1 MSKGVKG
8 VEVLLVGLNAE
19 QARAVKTT
27 EGPLLILAGA
37 GSGKTKTLTHR
48 IAYILATNR
57 ATAHNILAVTFTNK
71 AAGEMRHRITEL
83 LGGSRGNRNLLPFM
97 GTFHAICVRILRR
110 DGEYIGVPR
119 NFVIWDE
126 VDRLAAIKQ
135 VARKLNI
142 DEKKFPPRLLAAL
155 ISGAKNEMVTAVEY
169 ADMAGSP
176 AELTAAK
183 VFPLYQDLLKENG
196 ALDFDDLIARAVG
209 LLSSQKPIRDKW
221 QQQFKYVMID
231 EYQDTNAAQYQLVK
245 LLTGLHHNIAVV
257 GDDWQCLLPGS
268 QVETSNGFK
277 KIEKVTKG
285 ELVRSASGYGRSGFF
300 KVSDHKKF
308 SYKGDVIQ
316 IKTVSGKKLTCTPN
330 HLLFARW
337 KKTDLY
343 FVYLMYSRTKGYRIG
358 LVKGMR
364 FDGKKDDIG
373 LRVRANQERADRM
386 WIIKVCKSREEAIY
400 TEILLA
406 YKYGIPMLVFRA
418 LNSQSTHLSQQYI
431 DAIYKE
437 IDTEKRAEK
446 LISDLG
452 LTADYPHF
460 QAQATTKHGR
470 KRVNIN
476 VILFGDKRATIQS
489 PWSASRI
496 SVNTSKRE
504 DLRVF
509 DKLGYTV
516 RPGRAGTFRSEIHN
530 LDYGKIEQKL
540 TKIQAEI
547 DSTIQVCKYSFLT
560 DKKFA
565 FMPAGQIHPGMLVPV
580 LKDAQVVEDQVTEVR
595 KKKYS
600 GLVYDLD
607 VEMVH
612 NYAAS
617 RFVVHNSIYSW
628 RGADYRNILNF
639 ENDYEG
645 CTVIKLEQNYR
656 SSKNILDAAHNVI
669 SHNKDRSQKKLWT
682 PAPAGPPIQ
691 ILQVSSERAEA
702 EAIVRRIR
710 TAVDGA
716 TNNFSDF
723 AVLYRTNAQSRAIE
737 EVFVQYSL
745 PYRIV
750 GGLRFYE
757 RTEIKDVMAYL
768 RLIYQPD
775 GSVSFERIVNVP
787 PRGIGTKSLE
797 VFDNWRASEGLS
809 LSEALAKVESCQL
822 LTVKARQ
829 GLSELAE

>member
-1 MSKGVKG
+1 MSKGVKA
-8 VEVLLVGLNAE
+8 VDALLVGLNAE

-48 IAYILATNR
+48 TAYILATNR
-57 ATAHNILAVTFTNK
+57 ATAYNILAVTFTNK

-97 GTFHAICVRILRR
+97 GTFHAVCVRILRR
-110 DGEYIGVPR
+110 DGEHIGVPR

-169 ADMAGSP
+169 ADIAGSP

-209 LLSSQKPIRDKW
+209 LLSAQKPIRDKW

-245 LLTGLHHNIAVV
+245 LLTGPHHNIAVV
-257 GDDWQCLLPGS
+257 GDDWQ
-268 QVETSNGFK
+268 
-277 KIEKVTKG
+277 
-285 ELVRSASGYGRSGFF
+285 
-300 KVSDHKKF
+300 
-308 SYKGDVIQ
+308 
-316 IKTVSGKKLTCTPN
+316 
-330 HLLFARW
+330 
-337 KKTDLY
+337 
-343 FVYLMYSRTKGYRIG
+343 
-358 LVKGMR
+358 
-364 FDGKKDDIG
+364 
-373 LRVRANQERADRM
+373 
-386 WIIKVCKSREEAIY
+386 
-400 TEILLA
+400 
-406 YKYGIPMLVFRA
+406 
-418 LNSQSTHLSQQYI
+418 
-431 DAIYKE
+431 
-437 IDTEKRAEK
+437 
-446 LISDLG
+446 
-452 LTADYPHF
+452 
-460 QAQATTKHGR
+460 
-470 KRVNIN
+470 
-476 VILFGDKRATIQS
+476 
-489 PWSASRI
+489 
-496 SVNTSKRE
+496 
-504 DLRVF
+504 
-509 DKLGYTV
+509 
-516 RPGRAGTFRSEIHN
+516 
-530 LDYGKIEQKL
+530 
-540 TKIQAEI
+540 
-547 DSTIQVCKYSFLT
+547 
-560 DKKFA
+560 
-565 FMPAGQIHPGMLVPV
+565 
-580 LKDAQVVEDQVTEVR
+580 
-595 KKKYS
+595 
-600 GLVYDLD
+600 
-607 VEMVH
+607 
-612 NYAAS
+612 
-617 RFVVHNSIYSW
+617 SIYSW

-682 PAPAGPPIQ
+682 PAPAAPPIQ

-710 TAVDGA
+710 TAVDA
-716 TNNFSDF
+716 STHHFSDF

-750 GGLRFYE
+750 GGVRFYE
-757 RTEIKDVMAYL
+757 RKEIKDVMAYL

-775 GSVSFERIVNVP
+775 DSASFERIVNVP
-787 PRGIGTKSLE
+787 SRGIGTKSLE
-797 VFDNWRASEGLS
+797 VFANWRQREGFS
-809 LSEALAKVESCQL
+809 LSEALAKVETCQL
-822 LTVKARQ
+822 LTNKARQ
-829 GLSELAE
+829 GLSELAEITSSFRTQIDNLTPEALTERLLRKLDYFRYLVDGTPQGEARVENVKELLNVAAQYHDTGLPGFLEEVALVSDLDTVNMKGSDKASEARREDRPNAVTLMTLHSAKGDRKS

>member
-8 VEVLLVGLNAE
+8 VDALLVGLNAE

-48 IAYILATNR
+48 TAYILATNR
-57 ATAHNILAVTFTNK
+57 ATAYNILAVTFTNK

-97 GTFHAICVRILRR
+97 GTFHAVCVRILRR
-110 DGEYIGVPR
+110 DGEHIGVPR

-155 ISGAKNEMVTAVEY
+155 ISGAKNEMVTPAEY

-196 ALDFDDLIARAVG
+196 ALDFDDLIARAVE
-209 LLSSQKPIRDKW
+209 LLSTQKPIRDKW

-257 GDDWQCLLPGS
+257 GDDWQ
-268 QVETSNGFK
+268 
-277 KIEKVTKG
+277 
-285 ELVRSASGYGRSGFF
+285 
-300 KVSDHKKF
+300 
-308 SYKGDVIQ
+308 
-316 IKTVSGKKLTCTPN
+316 
-330 HLLFARW
+330 
-337 KKTDLY
+337 
-343 FVYLMYSRTKGYRIG
+343 
-358 LVKGMR
+358 
-364 FDGKKDDIG
+364 
-373 LRVRANQERADRM
+373 
-386 WIIKVCKSREEAIY
+386 
-400 TEILLA
+400 
-406 YKYGIPMLVFRA
+406 
-418 LNSQSTHLSQQYI
+418 
-431 DAIYKE
+431 
-437 IDTEKRAEK
+437 
-446 LISDLG
+446 
-452 LTADYPHF
+452 
-460 QAQATTKHGR
+460 
-470 KRVNIN
+470 
-476 VILFGDKRATIQS
+476 
-489 PWSASRI
+489 
-496 SVNTSKRE
+496 
-504 DLRVF
+504 
-509 DKLGYTV
+509 
-516 RPGRAGTFRSEIHN
+516 
-530 LDYGKIEQKL
+530 
-540 TKIQAEI
+540 
-547 DSTIQVCKYSFLT
+547 
-560 DKKFA
+560 
-565 FMPAGQIHPGMLVPV
+565 
-580 LKDAQVVEDQVTEVR
+580 
-595 KKKYS
+595 
-600 GLVYDLD
+600 
-607 VEMVH
+607 
-612 NYAAS
+612 
-617 RFVVHNSIYSW
+617 SIYSW

-710 TAVDGA
+710 TAVDA
-716 TNNFSDF
+716 STHHFSDF

-750 GGLRFYE
+750 GGVRFYE
-757 RTEIKDVMAYL
+757 RKEIKDVMAYL
-768 RLIYQPD
+768 RLIYQPND
-775 GSVSFERIVNVP
+775 SVSFERIVNLP
-787 PRGIGTKSLE
+787 PRGIGAKSLE
-797 VFDNWRASEGLS
+797 VFDNWRRSEGLS
-809 LSEALAKVESCQL
+809 LSQALAKVEVCQL
-822 LTVKARQ
+822 LTNKARQ
-829 GLSELAE
+829 GLSELAEIITSLRSQIDRLTPQALTEQLLRKLDYFRYLVDGTPQGEARVENVKELLNVAAQYHDTGLPGFLEEVALVSDLDTVNMKGSDKSSELRREDRPNAVTLMTLHSAKGLEFPVVFITGLEETVLPHSRALYDVTELEEERRLMYVGMTRAKQELYLIHAVGRGLYGGYVANPPSRFLADIADSRVASIAGALGSEELYPSEEPHYVLELAEGETVRHQIFGEGTVLEVAGEIATIHFKGKGTKKLNIAFAPLQKI